1 MVKEFHQCWFLVKI
15 QLELF
20 ITVSEM
26 VLKLLKQF
34 ETSNLTE
41 ISLI

>member
-1 MVKEFHQCWFLVKI
+1 MLIFSQGD
-15 QLELF
+15 QSELF

-34 ETSNLTE
+34 ETNNLTE